1 MEVNGKTVEM
11 KFGEHSLEQLTE
23 LHNEMCLTA
32 KDFGL
37 TAEPVP
43 SFENVQVAVA
53 ACERLHTQI
62 KKARERAAAPPKKE
76 RRKAAAKAKKTAE
89 KSTAGAVQAI
99 AKASGA
105 VVAGYT
111 EPTKEKSVAKKAKK
125 AKSAVKKVA
134 AKKANGGKPRA
145 GKYPLDAKVTWIAKE
160 NPGRKGSIFFDRMEK
175 VRKATTGGKL
185 VEAILKGGIPSGEIR
200 VAADK
205 ELVRVTGGT
214 ARA

>member
-1 MEVNGKTVEM
+1 MNTKVNGTPVEI
-11 KFGEHSLEQLTE
+11 KFGEHSLEQLVE

-37 TAEPVP
+37 AAEPVP

-53 ACERLHTQI
+53 ACERLHGQI
-62 KKARERAAAPPKKE
+62 LKARERAEAPPKKE
-76 RRKAAAKAKKTAE
+76 RAKAKSKAKKE
-89 KSTAGAVQAI
+89 AAKKAADPYAI
-99 AKASGA
+99 
-105 VVAGYT
+105 VAGFT
-111 EPTKEKSVAKKAKK
+111 EPKAKEKVVAKKAKK
-125 AKSAVKKVA
+125 AKSASKKV

-145 GKYPLDAKVTWIAKE
+145 GKFPLDAKVTWVAKE

-185 VEAILKGGIPSGEIR
+185 VEAILKGGVPSGDIR
-200 VAADK
+200 LAADK
-205 ELVRVTGGT
+205 EAVKVTGGT